1 MIEWIIE
8 LVINFLP
15 FVFIFYVVYE
25 SFSFVKRDD
34 VLDDKFEEE
43 EKEVV
48 EDNKEVPFLDYKDW
62 GDLKKHV
69 DKLDEDY
76 WKNN

>member
-34 VLDDKFEEE
+34 VLDDEFEEE
-43 EKEVV
+43 DNEVG
-48 EDNKEVPFLDYKDW
+48 EEGYTQQWD
-62 GDLKKHV
+62 
-69 DKLDEDY
+69 
-76 WKNN
+76 